1 MSHER
6 ANLFFPENTNPD
18 PPSDRGEDKLQAP
31 EPEMPELG
39 VPEPE
44 APDLGV
50 LIDGLYFLFDQ
61 SGMSDICEGAGDVG
75 FVEFFAQNAVGQA
88 RGEDS
93 HGWG

>member
-1 MSHER
+1 MPHER

-31 EPEMPELG
+31 EPE
-39 VPEPE
+39 VPE
-44 APDLGV
+44 LGV

-88 RGEDS
+88 REEDL